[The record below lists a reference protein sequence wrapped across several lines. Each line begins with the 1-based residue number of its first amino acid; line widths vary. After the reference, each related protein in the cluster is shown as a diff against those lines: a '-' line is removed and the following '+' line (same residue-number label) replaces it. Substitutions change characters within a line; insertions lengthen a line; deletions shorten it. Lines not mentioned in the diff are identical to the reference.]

1 MDDRLRQQ
9 LEQLLQ
15 ESATEER
22 VVTLI
27 KRALEVDI
35 PFEDRWLREVFKSA
49 ATLLKQVNGK
59 EANQVLPWLL
69 FSLGVAYERGRIDE
83 LRQV

>member
-35 PFEDRWLREVFKSA
+35 SPEDAWLRGVFKPA
-49 ATLLKQVNGK
+49 ATLLKQVYG
-59 EANQVLPWLL
+59 EDANQVIPWFL
-69 FSLGVAYERGRIDE
+69 FSLGVAYERGR
-83 LRQV
+83 V